1 MQIQVLNLFQPL
13 CRVIISAQRHKY
25 RKVNTMDKMKK
36 TIGAMTDLG
45 IALLTFGIIAS
56 LLVGPANLSFVGN
69 VVGNITD
76 LVAALGSNGLVGL
89 ITLMIILN
97 LVDR

>member
-1 MQIQVLNLFQPL
+1 V
-13 CRVIISAQRHKY
+13 RVSKSSLRTKY
-25 RKVNTMDKMKK
+25 RKVNTMNKMKK
-36 TIGAMTDLG
+36 TIGARTDLG

-89 ITLMIILN
+89 ITLMIVLN

>member
-1 MQIQVLNLFQPL
+1 V
-13 CRVIISAQRHKY
+13 RGSESSWRTKY
-25 RKVNTMDKMKK
+25 SKVNTMDKMKG

-89 ITLMIILN
+89 ITLMIVLN

>member
-1 MQIQVLNLFQPL
+1 LITSGRNDLWINL
-13 CRVIISAQRHKY
+13 Y

-89 ITLMIILN
+89 ITLMIVLN

>member
-1 MQIQVLNLFQPL
+1 V
-13 CRVIISAQRHKY
+13 RVSNSLWRTKY
-25 RKVNTMDKMKK
+25 RKVNSMDKMKK
-36 TIGAMTDLG
+36 TIGAMTNLG

-89 ITLMIILN
+89 ITLMIVLN

>member
-1 MQIQVLNLFQPL
+1 M
-13 CRVIISAQRHKY
+13 RVSKFSWRTKY

-89 ITLMIILN
+89 ITLMIVLN

>member
-1 MQIQVLNLFQPL
+1 VL
-13 CRVIISAQRHKY
+13 IITLQRQKY

-36 TIGAMTDLG
+36 TIAAMTDLG

>member
-1 MQIQVLNLFQPL
+1 V
-13 CRVIISAQRHKY
+13 RVSRSSWRTKY
-25 RKVNTMDKMKK
+25 RKENTMDKMKK

-45 IALLTFGIIAS
+45 IALLTLGIIAS

-89 ITLMIILN
+89 ITLMIVLN

>member
-1 MQIQVLNLFQPL
+1 VRVSKSS
-13 CRVIISAQRHKY
+13 CRTKY
-25 RKVNTMDKMKK
+25 RKVNTMAKMKK
-36 TIGAMTDLG
+36 TIGAMADLG

-89 ITLMIILN
+89 ITLMIVLN

>member
-1 MQIQVLNLFQPL
+1 MQRQ
-13 CRVIISAQRHKY
+13 KY

-36 TIGAMTDLG
+36 TIAAMTDLG

>member
-1 MQIQVLNLFQPL
+1 
-13 CRVIISAQRHKY
+13 
-25 RKVNTMDKMKK
+25 MDKMKK
-36 TIGAMTDLG
+36 TIAAMTDLG
-45 IALLTFGIIAS
+45 IALLTFGIIAA
-56 LLVGPANLSFVGN
+56 LLVGPGNLSFVGN

-76 LVAALGSNGLVGL
+76 LVRELGSQGLVGL

>member
-1 MQIQVLNLFQPL
+1 
-13 CRVIISAQRHKY
+13 
-25 RKVNTMDKMKK
+25 MDKMKK
-36 TIGAMTDLG
+36 TIGAMTALG

>member
-1 MQIQVLNLFQPL
+1 V
-13 CRVIISAQRHKY
+13 RVFKSSWRKKY
-25 RKVNTMDKMKK
+25 RKVYTMDKMKE

-89 ITLMIILN
+89 ITLMIVLN

>member
-1 MQIQVLNLFQPL
+1 MKVSKSSW
-13 CRVIISAQRHKY
+13 RTKY